1 MEFRTFPWSGWGEER
16 RRNLLQLH
24 RAAHGSNS
32 HEPREA
38 FDLRRSSLSPATK
51 LRDRMCLSKEA
62 VERCRISAATAP
74 LQM

>member
-1 MEFRTFPWSGWGEER
+1 MEFLTFPWSGWGEER

-32 HEPREA
+32 HEPRAA

-51 LRDRMCLSKEA
+51 
-62 VERCRISAATAP
+62 AAG
-74 LQM
+74 